1 MIKQKKK
8 KKTKAPAQT
17 PKNQRTVKLFNE
29 QSGKNEEFIEESDID
44 NLSIDSLK
52 ETARKRKKTE
62 RFIKT
67 RMWLSLIV
75 SAFNSDRGT
84 IPKNIGNNILITN
97 NQYTTKNHLAQM
109 IIIQEMSEYTPLM
122 WMSDLLS
129 EVKDAAPDILVD
141 ITVKA
146 IPYYVDVNASG
157 MNSRLRTWNM
167 TLDNPLMGK
176 ESVRR
181 ASRCLFSYDIIKGGA
196 KVFKGYTYVIIRATT
211 GAKLRKGVEQCCAYL
226 GSIGA
231 TYKKVNNNIEEHM
244 QFVLAMCDKRPAHMK
259 DLNPVIYST
268 ETLAQSLPG
277 IQGMNNTKG
286 VLFGFDIISNYPYFI
301 DFKASANAKNVMIEA
316 NSGFG
321 KTYMAESWLY
331 PFYADGFNICVMDIK
346 GTEFR
351 AFTQALHGVTI
362 SMRNDTPYY
371 INTFVWDSDEKY
383 GRDPKTYANHQL
395 RLSKEKMLIMA
406 DLSGDEASMAEAL
419 VDEFLQNT
427 YELMGARVDNEN
439 TWTRTRHLTPY
450 IIFEYF
456 ERYISHEIQNKYPKV
471 AKKVLERLRI
481 YMSRGGSNSHIFGR
495 PFAYRDVLDNR
506 VLTFDFG
513 ILEESSDQD
522 PILFKLHVL
531 DMTIVND
538 SFVSHKK
545 DMGQWTVKV
554 LEESQIVDDYLTR
567 IYTREITLR
576 RAQNQVTILL
586 GNSIAALYNNP
597 LSRPILDNLNIL
609 AMGAINKASREFL
622 INDFGLKDDQ
632 NILLQD
638 IQSNSELNH
647 TFLLVNRM
655 EQDSTTAL
663 LQAAVPDDVRNSS
676 LFRVVDTEE

>member
-1 MIKQKKK
+1 MLKPKNKKKQQKKL
-8 KKTKAPAQT
+8 
-17 PKNQRTVKLFNE
+17 NTVKLFNE
-29 QSGKNEEFIEESDID
+29 QSGKREEFEIEEDID
-44 NLSIDSLK
+44 SIDINKLK
-52 ETARKRKKTE
+52 DIAKERKSKEK
-62 RFIKT
+62 FIRL
-67 RMWLSLIV
+67 RMWVSLLV
-75 SAFNSDRGT
+75 SAFNNDRGI
-84 IPKNIGNNILITN
+84 IPKNIGNNVLITN
-97 NQYTTKNHLAQM
+97 NQYTTKNHLSQM
-109 IIIQEMSEYTPLM
+109 IIVQEMSEYTPLM

-129 EVKDAAPDILVD
+129 EVKDTAPDILVD
-141 ITVKA
+141 ITVKCM
-146 IPYYVDVNASG
+146 PYYIDVNGSG
-157 MNSRLRTWNM
+157 MTSRLRTWNM
-167 TLDNPLMGK
+167 TLDNPIIGK

-181 ASRCLFSYDIIKGGA
+181 ASRCLFTYDIVKAGA
-196 KVFKGYTYVIIRATT
+196 KLYKGYTYIIVRATT
-211 GAKLRKGVEQCCAYL
+211 GTKLSKGVEQVCAYL

-231 TYKKVNNNIEEHM
+231 VYKKVNNNIEEHM
-244 QFVLAMCDKRPAHMK
+244 QFSLLVSDKRPAHLK

-286 VLFGFDIISNYPYFI
+286 VLFGFDRISNYPYFI

-346 GTEFR
+346 GTEFA
-351 AFTQALHGVTI
+351 AFTKALHGVTI

-371 INTFVWDSDEKY
+371 INTFVWDSEEKF
-383 GRDPKTYANHQL
+383 GRDAKTYANHQL
-395 RLSKEKMLIMA
+395 RLSKEKMMIMA
-406 DLSGDEASMAEAL
+406 EPKPEEVASTESL
-419 VDEFLQNT
+419 LDEFLYYT
-427 YELMGARVDNEN
+427 YELIGSRPDNEN
-439 TWTRTRHLTPY
+439 TWTRTKGLTPY

-456 ERYISHEIQNKYPKV
+456 EKYISHEIQNKYPDV
-471 AKKVLERLRI
+471 AKKTLERLRI
-481 YMSRGGSNSHIFGR
+481 YMSRTGSNSHIFGR
-495 PFAYRDVLDNR
+495 PFAYREVLNNR

-513 ILEESSDQD
+513 ILEESTDQD
-522 PILFKLHVL
+522 PVLFKLHVL

-538 SFVSHKK
+538 AFVSHKK
-545 DMGQWTVKV
+545 NQGQWTVKV
-554 LEESQIVDDYLTR
+554 LEESQIVDDYLTK

-609 AMGAINKASREFL
+609 AMGAINKASRKFL
-622 INDFGLKDDQ
+622 IEDFGLKDDQ

-638 IQSNSELNH
+638 IQVNGDLNH

-655 EQDSTTAL
+655 ESDSTTAL
-663 LQAAVPDDVRNSS
+663 LQAAVPDEVRNSS